1 MLFLQLGVLFVN
13 DLHIRIIN
21 LGFLLFPKLLNRLTN
36 HLIFRRLVWDIA
48 QFRRLGFSVDVIYDI
63 GARHGHWSKYLSKWL
78 KGAKFILFEANED
91 CKNKLDATNFQYF
104 IVPLYSES
112 GLNTF
117 YAINGTGDSFFK
129 EDSDFYR
136 DIKPRTVLANTLD
149 GIVALNKIPLP
160 NFIKIDTQGSEIEI
174 LRGGIFTLSSV
185 DFLYIEMSIIETNHG
200 APLISQYIEYLHDV
214 GFTPY
219 GIYEFHNSRFCLC
232 QIDMLF
238 ISERV
243 RLKLTNY
250 QS

>member
-1 MLFLQLGVLFVN
+1 M
-13 DLHIRIIN
+13 
-21 LGFLLFPKLLNRLTN
+21 
-36 HLIFRRLVWDIA
+36 
-48 QFRRLGFSVDVIYDI
+48 
-63 GARHGHWSKYLSKWL
+63 
-78 KGAKFILFEANED
+78 
-91 CKNKLDATNFQYF
+91 
-104 IVPLYSES
+104 PLYSES

-174 LRGGIFTLSSV
+174 LRGGILTLSSV

-200 APLISQYIEYLHDV
+200 APLVYLYIEYLHDV
-214 GFTPY
+214 GFMPY
-219 GIYEFHNSRFCLC
+219 GVYEFHNSRFCLC

-243 RLKLTNY
+243 RLKLTNH

>member
-1 MLFLQLGVLFVN
+1 
-13 DLHIRIIN
+13 
-21 LGFLLFPKLLNRLTN
+21 
-36 HLIFRRLVWDIA
+36 LVWDIA

-63 GARHGHWSKYLSKWL
+63 GARHGHWTKYLSKWL
-78 KGAKFILFEANED
+78 KGAEFILFEANED
-91 CKNKLDATNFQYF
+91 CKSELDATNFQYF
-104 IVPLYSES
+104 IVPLYSEA

-129 EDSDFYR
+129 EDSDIYR

-174 LRGGIFTLSSV
+174 LRGGISTLSSV

-200 APLISQYIEYLHDV
+200 APLISQYIKFLDDM

-219 GIYEFHNSRFCLC
+219 GIYEFHNSRGCLC

>member
-1 MLFLQLGVLFVN
+1 MNHLYN
-13 DLHIRIIN
+13 RIIN

-63 GARHGHWSKYLSKWL
+63 GARHGHWTKYLSKWL
-78 KGAKFILFEANED
+78 KGAEFILFEANED
-91 CKNKLDATNFQYF
+91 CKSELDATNFQYF

-129 EDSDFYR
+129 EDSEFYR

-160 NFIKIDTQGSEIEI
+160 NFIKIDTQGSEIE
-174 LRGGIFTLSSV
+174 T
-185 DFLYIEMSIIETNHG
+185 
-200 APLISQYIEYLHDV
+200 
-214 GFTPY
+214 
-219 GIYEFHNSRFCLC
+219 
-232 QIDMLF
+232 
-238 ISERV
+238 
-243 RLKLTNY
+243 
-250 QS
+250 